1 MRTARR
7 PPHLLLFDHP
17 FGDQLIDGGFN
28 EPRRDPFLAAIP
40 LAIVGD
46 PGRLLTMY
54 PLNSVSARESFFK
67 TACFCPPASSSSPRA
82 LTLPR
87 FHVHQTHAAFRLR
100 SKSAGDR

>member
-46 PGRLLTMY
+46 PGTIVDNVPVELSECSRELLQDCV
-54 PLNSVSARESFFK
+54 LLSARIIEFAPR
-67 TACFCPPASSSSPRA
+67 TDPASIPR
-82 LTLPR
+82 TSDSCS
-87 FHVHQTHAAFRLR
+87 FQAAFEVR
-100 SKSAGDR
+100 G